1 MSTIPIIRP
10 FLGPEEAAAAGEAIF
25 LDSASSALKRSAKY

>member
-10 FLGPEEAAAAGEAIF
+10 FLGPEEAAAAGEAIA
-25 LDSASSALKRSAKY
+25 DSIAVA